1 MAYNPAVRS
10 KISTDNSSTTPL
22 ADAAAFTGE
31 WEDCSLYAD
40 VIVAVKADQNGI
52 FYVDFSPDASNV
64 DSTLTKYY
72 NTTDIEAPHRFTVT
86 RQYFR
91 VRFTNDSGS
100 AQSAFR
106 LQTSL
111 KTSSDDLNV
120 PLDQTIARDYD
131 SISVRPSDY
140 KTEVALGLRQGHT
153 LWNKFGYNNDVD
165 TSSSPEVLA
174 EFGGTFTLLTTA
186 STLDVVSSSANDV
199 VTTGSGARSIIIY
212 GVDENRKSQI
222 EVVSLNGTTTV
233 TTSLQWLGVNRVA
246 VYLAGSSLNNE
257 GKLTITATTGGSTQ
271 ATVPA
276 GEGTTQQLIFF
287 TQADH
292 QALMEWMVLDALK
305 ISGGGSPRVTI
316 KAFVYSAVSD
326 SQYEVFRATIDTSVS
341 NHREYT
347 PPLPFVVGERSVFW
361 LEASTD
367 TNNTE
372 VSGRV
377 SLIEIKDKD
386 AD

>member
-1 MAYNPAVRS
+1 MAYQPAVLN
-10 KISTDNSSTTPL
+10 KTSTDNSSTTPL
-22 ADAAAFTGE
+22 ADSATFTGT
-31 WEDCSLYAD
+31 WESCEGYSD

-100 AQSAFR
+100 AQSTFR
-106 LQTSL
+106 LQSSL
-111 KTSSDDLNV
+111 KVSSNDLNV

-131 SISVRPSDY
+131 SVSVRPSDY
-140 KTEVALGLRQGHT
+140 KTEVALGLRQGHS
-153 LWNKFGYNNDVD
+153 LWNKFGYNADVD
-165 TSSSPEVLA
+165 TGSPEVLA
-174 EFGGTFTLLTTA
+174 EFGGTFTILTSA
-186 STLDVVSSSANDV
+186 STLDVVSTSANDV

-212 GVDENRKSQI
+212 GVDANRKSQI
-222 EVVSLNGTTTV
+222 EVVNLNGTSTV
-233 TTSLQWLGVNRVA
+233 TTTNTWLGVNRVS
-246 VYLAGSSLNNE
+246 VYLAGSNLNNE

-287 TQADH
+287 SQADH
-292 QALMEWMVLDALK
+292 QLMMEWLILDALK
-305 ISGGGSPRVTI
+305 LSGGGSPRVTV
-316 KAFVYSAVSD
+316 KGWVYSAVSA
-326 SQYEVFRATIDTSVS
+326 SKYEVFRATIDTSVS
-341 NHREYT
+341 NHRDYM
-347 PPLPFVVGERSVFW
+347 PPVPFVVGEKSVFW
-361 LEASTD
+361 LEAETD

-372 VSGRV
+372 VSGRF